1 MGRWA
6 IGPITG
12 QYQPEDLSESQEAQ
26 FEDQENIAGKVVL
39 TFKTWSPREVQ
50 VSFVVDGIG
59 NSKVDPEVV
68 WATILELMR
77 PRNSFHPREVPITLP
92 GWGGAGR
99 NVPSKAVITNAS
111 IQRTHIRA
119 RTEEDLRR
127 SPVPSSSLEQPRGG
141 PALSKEQYDRIG
153 LAAGLSS
160 AQINEAL
167 GLSVAPPT
175 SSGSQPEFIVPGGDS
190 PLYAVRATITLTLKE
205 VSLLLP
211 H

>member
-26 FEDQENIAGKVVL
+26 FEEQSNIAGIIHM

-59 NSKVDPEVV
+59 NAKVDPEEV
-68 WATILELMR
+68 WAAILQIMR
-77 PRNSFHPREVPITLP
+77 PRNSFHPRVIPVTLP

-99 NVPSKAVITNAS
+99 NVPTKAVITNAS

-119 RTEEDLRR
+119 RTEQDLQKM
-127 SPVPSSSLEQPRGG
+127 SVPSSSLEDPRGG
-141 PALSKEQYDRIG
+141 PMLAKEQYESIG
-153 LAAGLSS
+153 RASGLSP
-160 AQINEAL
+160 AQIDEAL
-167 GLSVAPPT
+167 GPV
-175 SSGSQPEFIVPGGDS
+175 SGGPQPEFIVPGGDS
-190 PLYAVRATITLTLKE
+190 PIHAARATITLTLKE
-205 VSLLLP
+205 VTLFRP
-211 H
+211 R

>member
-1 MGRWA
+1 MGGRWA

-26 FEDQENIAGKVVL
+26 FEDQDNIAGKVVL

-59 NSKVDPEVV
+59 NAKVDPEEV
-68 WATILELMR
+68 WATILEIMR
-77 PRNSFHPREVPITLP
+77 PRNSFPPRVIPVTLP

-99 NVPSKAVITNAS
+99 NVPTKAVITNAS

-119 RTEEDLRR
+119 RTEQDLQKML
-127 SPVPSSSLEQPRGG
+127 VPSSSLEEPRGG
-141 PALSKEQYDRIG
+141 PALSKEQYASVGR
-153 LAAGLSS
+153 AAGLSPI
-160 AQINEAL
+160 QIDEAL
-167 GLSVAPPT
+167 GLGPV
-175 SSGSQPEFIVPGGDS
+175 SGGPQPEFFVPGGDS
-190 PLYAVRATITLTLKE
+190 PIHAVRATITITLKE

-211 H
+211 R